1 MDLSKLTYTKGSS
14 ERSLQDTIQKPSTG
28 KEEKGDVLSVPVPA
42 AYRKIEGVFSPNL
55 VFVLSGGEKREKDF
69 LWELIK
75 QQKLRS
81 LRVVFMSKEGQGLQP
96 YQMQERWQEILK
108 AGKFMISGQVYR
120 LDEMDKVFLLS
131 DVDEFYDQL
140 VKVCENTSGG
150 RGQWIISNPCFE
162 IWLYYCYL
170 NDPETDLKEL
180 LHLTAAQRSKKL
192 KFIKMI

>member
-28 KEEKGDVLSVPVPA
+28 KEERGDVLSVPVPA

-81 LRVVFMSKEGQGLQP
+81 LRVVFMSKEGQGL
-96 YQMQERWQEILK
+96 
-108 AGKFMISGQVYR
+108 
-120 LDEMDKVFLLS
+120 
-131 DVDEFYDQL
+131 
-140 VKVCENTSGG
+140 
-150 RGQWIISNPCFE
+150 
-162 IWLYYCYL
+162 
-170 NDPETDLKEL
+170 
-180 LHLTAAQRSKKL
+180 
-192 KFIKMI
+192 